1 MNTLRVKFP
10 SHPSC
15 AVVSCWFLFPSFYLK
30 KASTTSGIHNALK
43 KAPACVVLSVSLFTC
58 VWGCFLLLPTRKSSF
73 LPLFSSTDEKFWD
86 WVSLGLGRSIG
97 CECNK
102 GLMKRGQ
109 RTVCT
114 CGTRST
120 SKTQFLHFL
129 PFGSVSALYVMG
141 GLALPCRHVYVKST
155 AFPLFLVCIWPKPL
169 KSYELGQALLF
180 TSAPCG
186 NCSYIYNLLS
196 PLTQYKITTY

>member
-1 MNTLRVKFP
+1 MLS
-10 SHPSC
+10 SH
-15 AVVSCWFLFPSFYLK
+15 ADFFFLLSIWRRRAPLQGYTMHLKRPQHVLYCQFLYLPVC
-30 KASTTSGIHNALK
+30 GG
-43 KAPACVVLSVSLFTC
+43 V
-58 VWGCFLLLPTRKSSF
+58 FLLLPTRKSSF